1 MRGNV
6 HDLLFRSTFSQV
18 EHAAGILRHLLP
30 PALTARL
37 DWGSLALCPG
47 SFVDEAL
54 GERLTDLLFSILFG
68 GRSALLY
75 FLLEHASRSTPLMS
89 FRLLRYKVRIWDAW
103 LKENPNAKQLP
114 VILPVVLHHS
124 PGGWKAAVSF
134 EDLLDVDADLFETV
148 APYVPR
154 FRFLLDDIS
163 AERDEDLR
171 ERSMSALGRLA
182 LLCLRHARSPW
193 EIVTRL
199 GAWAGLVSEVFKAPN
214 GLAAF
219 RTIVE
224 YILAV
229 NKRVNPE
236 EVVKAIMLGMPGEVK
251 YEVGSVAYQLVEQG
265 RREGREEGRLVGRL
279 EALSEGRQEG
289 RQEGRH
295 EGRHEERREVL
306 LQLLRARFGELPEAT
321 VAHVKA
327 ADLDQLKRWIDRVL
341 SAPTLEAVL
350 KSE

>member
-1 MRGNV
+1 MRSHTYSDV
-6 HDLLFRSTFSQV
+6 CRV
-18 EHAAGILRHLLP
+18 LP
-30 PALTARL
+30 K
-37 DWGSLALCPG
+37 G
-47 SFVDEAL
+47 

-75 FLLEHASRSTPLMS
+75 FLLEHASRSTHLMS

-193 EIVTRL
+193 EIVTRMSD
-199 GAWAGLVSEVFKAPN
+199 WAGLVSEVVRAPN

-219 RTIVE
+219 RAIVE

-229 NKRVNPE
+229 NKRVNPQ
-236 EVVKAIMLGMPGEVK
+236 EVVKAIMLGMPGEVE
-251 YEVGSVAYQLVEQG
+251 YEVESVAYQLVAQ
-265 RREGREEGRLVGRL
+265 
-279 EALSEGRQEG
+279 GRQEG
-289 RQEGRH
+289 RQ
-295 EGRHEERREVL
+295 EVL
-306 LQLLRARFGELPEAT
+306 LQLLRARFGELPEAA
-321 VAHVKA
+321 VARVNA

-341 SAPTLEAVL
+341 SAPTLDAVL